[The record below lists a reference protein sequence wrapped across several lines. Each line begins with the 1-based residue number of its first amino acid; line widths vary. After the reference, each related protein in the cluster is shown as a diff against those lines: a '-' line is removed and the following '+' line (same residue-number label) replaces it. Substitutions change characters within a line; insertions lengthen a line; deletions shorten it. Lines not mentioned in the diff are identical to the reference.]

1 MSDVFVLESE
11 EVIVHK
17 TGQAEEKCWSNNLL
31 TFQIRIEHNSD
42 DMECWRKVRCKTN
55 LKE

>member
-42 DMECWRKVRCKTN
+42 DMEC
-55 LKE
+55 